1 MSNDKHDKLVNLIAD
16 MEEDEALA
24 LTQELIDEG
33 AEPTSILEI
42 CRAAMDIVGQ
52 RFEANEYFVPELI
65 LAGEVLDQMSAM
77 VKPLIADTTEEDDKV
92 DSGTVLIGT
101 VHGDLHDIGKNIVT
115 FMLDVNGYNVI
126 DLGIDVSPQAFI
138 DAIKEKSPEIVG
150 LSGFLTLAFD
160 SMKETV
166 EAIDEAGLRDV
177 VKIMIGGGQVDEQI
191 LKYTGADSFGLNA
204 MSAVNQ
210 CKVWIGEA
218 A

>member
-1 MSNDKHDKLVNLIAD
+1 MSEVSDKLINLIAD
-16 MEEDEALA
+16 MEEDEAVELA
-24 LTQELIDEG
+24 RVSLDG
-33 AEPTSILEI
+33 GMPPAEMLEI
-42 CRAAMDIVGQ
+42 CRSAMDIVGK
-52 RFEANEYFVPELI
+52 RFEDQEYFIPELI
-65 LAGEVLDQMSAM
+65 LAGEMLTAIGDM
-77 VKPLIADTTEEDDKV
+77 VKPLIAAGAEDQTEKE
-92 DSGTVLIGT
+92 SAGLVLIGT

-115 FMLDVNGYNVI
+115 FMLDVNGFEVV
-126 DLGIDVSPQAFI
+126 DLGIDVPPERFI
-138 DAIKEKSPEIVG
+138 EAIKEHQPPVVG

-210 CKVWIGEA
+210 CKEWIGEA

>member
-1 MSNDKHDKLVNLIAD
+1 MSEVSDKLINLIAD
-16 MEEDEALA
+16 MEEDEAVELA
-24 LTQELIDEG
+24 RVSLDG
-33 AEPTSILEI
+33 GMPPAEMLEI
-42 CRAAMDIVGQ
+42 CRSAMDIVGK
-52 RFEANEYFVPELI
+52 RFEDQEYFIPELI
-65 LAGEVLDQMSAM
+65 LAGEMLTAIGDM
-77 VKPLIADTTEEDDKV
+77 VKPLIAAGAEDQTEKE
-92 DSGTVLIGT
+92 SAGLVLIGT

-115 FMLDVNGYNVI
+115 FMLDVNGFEVV
-126 DLGIDVSPQAFI
+126 DLGIDVPPERFI
-138 DAIKEKSPEIVG
+138 EAIKEHQPPVVG
-150 LSGFLTLAFD
+150 LSGFLPLAFD

-210 CKVWIGEA
+210 CKEWIGEA